1 MRLRRSTP
9 DGPGL
14 ARTRRGKG
22 FSYCDAQGS
31 PVDDATQS
39 RIRSLIIPPAWRS
52 VWICPYPNG
61 HIQAVGIDAAGRQR
75 YIYHPQ
81 WRIARD
87 EEKYDRVLRLGSL
100 MPGFR
105 RAIDKDLRARGAR
118 RERAE
123 AAALRLLDRGVFRV
137 GNEEYVE
144 ENGFYGVATLLRE
157 HVQFS
162 KETIAFDFPAKSGI
176 RRTLVITD
184 APLVRALRS
193 PQKNVDQSG
202 RLLVYSEGDSLE
214 PITAEDINARFK
226 SLVGERY
233 SVKDLRTWNATVLAA
248 VAFVDQDIPRS
259 ERKRAQAVSAVM
271 NGLST
276 ALGNTPI
283 MARKSYVDP
292 RVVEAYEAGV
302 TISRAV
308 GRAEKLTDPAQS
320 HTVIEKAVIRM
331 IKAVPR

>member
-1 MRLRRSTP
+1 M
-9 DGPGL
+9 
-14 ARTRRGKG
+14 
-22 FSYCDAQGS
+22 Y
-31 PVDDATQS
+31 
-39 RIRSLIIPPAWRS
+39 
-52 VWICPYPNG
+52 
-61 HIQAVGIDAAGRQR
+61 
-75 YIYHPQ
+75 
-81 WRIARD
+81 
-87 EEKYDRVLRLGSL
+87 
-100 MPGFR
+100 
-105 RAIDKDLRARGAR
+105 
-118 RERAE
+118 
-123 AAALRLLDRGVFRV
+123 RV

-144 ENGFYGVATLLRE
+144 ANGSYGVATLLRE

-184 APLVRALRS
+184 ASLVRALRS
-193 PQKNVDQSG
+193 LQKNVDQSG
-202 RLLVYSEGDSLE
+202 RLLVYREGTHSSPLL
-214 PITAEDINARFK
+214 PRT
-226 SLVGERY
+226 SMLVSNRSWGERY

-271 NGLST
+271 NEVST

-292 RVVEAYEAGV
+292 RVVEAYGAGV

-320 HTVIEKAVIRM
+320 RTVIEKAVIRM